1 MPSTN
6 GYMANK
12 YYQSMKRFT
21 TVVCCLIFMVCG
33 AFMALMDAP
42 VFPGHQVA
50 IASPP
55 MHLQPLQGLQNVGM
69 PLVTQSSQG
78 TSTESVKTDT
88 VVLRDTVFKVKPKYV
103 YVQKRRST
111 TDTVYCPM
119 PIPGKLDGIAV
130 KNKISGDREEQS
142 HGELQ
147 NSKRSSISL
156 TVDGQVVYSSG
167 NDNHSAEE
175 GR

>member
-1 MPSTN
+1 
-6 GYMANK
+6 
-12 YYQSMKRFT
+12 
-21 TVVCCLIFMVCG
+21 
-33 AFMALMDAP
+33 
-42 VFPGHQVA
+42 
-50 IASPP
+50 
-55 MHLQPLQGLQNVGM
+55 
-69 PLVTQSSQG
+69 
-78 TSTESVKTDT
+78 
-88 VVLRDTVFKVKPKYV
+88 
-103 YVQKRRST
+103 
-111 TDTVYCPM
+111 M

-156 TVDGQVVYSSG
+156 TVDGQVVYSSE